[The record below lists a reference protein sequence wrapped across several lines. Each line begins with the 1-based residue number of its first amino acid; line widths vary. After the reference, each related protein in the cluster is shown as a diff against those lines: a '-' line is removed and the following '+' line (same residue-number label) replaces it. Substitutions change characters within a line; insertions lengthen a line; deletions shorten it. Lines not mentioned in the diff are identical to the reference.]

1 MNFEGTS
8 FEPGRPELEI
18 AKLLQAGFPNSILEI
33 ELEQGREA
41 LVILFEGKTLMKLD
55 GTGVERFFPTRSKP
69 YIRWSSYLEGGP
81 EAVAESFL
89 RDLADA
95 GYLTTNKH
103 GSAIRKRAIRIGRSS
118 ICPKCKCVGHIRE
131 ILYGIPAEDYDR
143 ERFVI
148 GGCISEESAPEIQ
161 CTSCDWNGSK
171 EDLRFIKKRAE

>member
-1 MNFEGTS
+1 MSIDPAHPKN
-8 FEPGRPELEI
+8 L
-18 AKLLQAGFPNSILEI
+18 AKQVAEMIILGFPNSVLLVENA
-33 ELEQGREA
+33 QGQEV
-41 LVILFEGKTLMKLD
+41 LQIVHDGNPLMKLESN
-55 GTGVERFFPTRSKP
+55 GVERFFPTRSKP

-81 EAVAESFL
+81 EAVAASFL

-103 GSAIRKRAIRIGRSS
+103 GSVIRKRAIRIGRSS
-118 ICPKCKCVGHIRE
+118 ICPKCNCVGHIRE
-131 ILYGIPAEDYDR
+131 ILYGMPAEDYDR

-171 EDLRFIKKRAE
+171 EDLRFIKKREE